1 MSEQLK
7 NRERNAPVNEN
18 NDEIHLLDI
27 LTALARQKKILFM
40 VPLVTGAMAIAAA
53 FLIKP
58 TFSSTAVILPPQQQS
73 SGVSA
78 MLGQIGGLAGA
89 AGGIAGLKNPND
101 LYVAML
107 QSRTI
112 ADKLIS
118 HFDLKT
124 RFEVETLDE
133 ARRKLGGMATSSS
146 DKAGTISVL
155 VEDKDPKFAAEL
167 ANAFV
172 SELSNLTKGLAITD
186 AAQRRLF
193 FEKQLIAVKDDLANA
208 EIALRKT
215 QESTGML
222 QLDGQVQ
229 GIIRNVAQ
237 LEGTIAAKEVQL
249 NAMRSFAT
257 NNNPDL
263 LRLQGEIQGYQ
274 AQLEKLKTGKLSKDG
289 DLMVPTGKIPEVGI
303 EYIRSL
309 RNVKYQET
317 IFELLSKQ
325 YELAKIDE
333 AKESSTIQILDKAVP
348 AEKKSKPKK
357 MIIILLGFIGGG
369 FLALFL
375 ALTRDAYLRSSQDE
389 SSKYRWN
396 VLRNAWK
403 GKKND

>member
-1 MSEQLK
+1 MSEQLR
-7 NRERNAPVNEN
+7 NRERSALVNEN
-18 NDEIHLLDI
+18 NNEIHLLDI
-27 LTALARQKKILFM
+27 LTALARQKKILFT
-40 VPLVTGAMAIAAA
+40 VPLITGVLAIAAA

-78 MLGQIGGLAGA
+78 MLGQLGGLAGA
-89 AGGIAGLKNPND
+89 AGGITGLKNPND

-133 ARRKLGGMATSSS
+133 ARKKLDGMATAAS

-263 LRLQGEIQGYQ
+263 QRLQGEIQGYQ

-333 AKESSTIQILDKAVP
+333 AKESSNIQILDNAVP

-357 MIIILLGFIGGG
+357 LIIILIGFIGGA
-369 FLALFL
+369 FFALFM
-375 ALTRDAYLRSSQDE
+375 ALIRDSYLRSTKDE
-389 SSKYRWN
+389 DGNYRWN
-396 VLRNAWK
+396 VLKNAWR
-403 GKKND
+403 GKNN

>member
-1 MSEQLK
+1 M
-7 NRERNAPVNEN
+7 NEN

-27 LTALARQKKILFM
+27 LTALARQKKILFT
-40 VPLVTGAMAIAAA
+40 VPLITGVLAIAAA

-78 MLGQIGGLAGA
+78 MLGQLGGLAGA

-118 HFDLKT
+118 RFDLKT

-133 ARRKLGGMATSSS
+133 ARKKLDKIATAVS

-155 VEDKDPKFAAEL
+155 VEAKDPKFAAEL

-208 EIALRKT
+208 EIAMRKT

-263 LRLQGEIQGYQ
+263 LRLRGEIQGFQ

-333 AKESSTIQILDKAVP
+333 AKESSNIQILDNAVP

-357 MIIILLGFIGGG
+357 LIIILIGFIGGA
-369 FLALFL
+369 FFALFM
-375 ALTRDAYLRSSQDE
+375 ALIRDSYLRSTKDE
-389 SSKYRWN
+389 DGNYRWN
-396 VLRNAWK
+396 VLKNAWR
-403 GKKND
+403 GKNN

>member
-7 NRERNAPVNEN
+7 NRERSALVNEN

-27 LTALARQKKILFM
+27 LTALARQKKILFT
-40 VPLVTGAMAIAAA
+40 VPLITGVLAIAAA

-78 MLGQIGGLAGA
+78 MLGQLGGLAGTA
-89 AGGIAGLKNPND
+89 SGIAGLKNPND

-124 RFEVETLDE
+124 RFEVETLDD
-133 ARRKLGGMATSSS
+133 ARKKLDGMATAAS

-155 VEDKDPKFAAEL
+155 VEDKDPNFAAEL

-257 NNNPDL
+257 SNNPDL

-289 DLMVPTGKIPEVGI
+289 DLMVPTGKIPKVGI

-333 AKESSTIQILDKAVP
+333 AKESSNIQILDNAVP

-357 MIIILLGFIGGG
+357 LIIILIGFIGGA
-369 FLALFL
+369 FLALFM
-375 ALTRDAYLRSSQDE
+375 ALIRDAYLRSTKDE
-389 SSKYRWN
+389 DSNYRWN
-396 VLRNAWK
+396 VLKNAWR
-403 GKKND
+403 GKNN

>member
-7 NRERNAPVNEN
+7 NRERSALVNEN

-27 LTALARQKKILFM
+27 LTALARQKKILFT
-40 VPLVTGAMAIAAA
+40 VPLITGILAIAAA

-73 SGVSA
+73 SGVAA
-78 MLGQIGGLAGA
+78 MLGQLGGLAGA

-118 HFDLKT
+118 HFELKT
-124 RFEVETLDE
+124 RFEVGTLDE
-133 ARRKLGGMATSSS
+133 ARKKLDKIVTVVS

-155 VEDKDPKFAAEL
+155 VEDEDPKFAAEL

-333 AKESSTIQILDKAVP
+333 AKESSNIQILDNAVQ

-357 MIIILLGFIGGG
+357 LIIILIGFIGGA
-369 FLALFL
+369 FFALFM
-375 ALTRDAYLRSSQDE
+375 ALIRDAYLRSTKDE
-389 SSKYRWN
+389 DSNYRWN
-396 VLRNAWK
+396 VLKNAWR
-403 GKKND
+403 GKNN